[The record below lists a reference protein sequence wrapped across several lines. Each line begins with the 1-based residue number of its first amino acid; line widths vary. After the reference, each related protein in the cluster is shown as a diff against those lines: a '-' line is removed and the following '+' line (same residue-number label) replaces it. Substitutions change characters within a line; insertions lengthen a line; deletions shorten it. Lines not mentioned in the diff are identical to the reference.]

1 MEQHSFL
8 EALNKQQKAACIEGK
23 NLLIKA
29 CPGSGKTRTLT
40 YKLAYLV
47 TKYECSNKLNIAITY
62 TNRAAEE
69 ISERLEKMGIA
80 DNKIWVGTIHQ
91 FCLEFI
97 IRPYTTYHKRLN
109 KGYHIIDEYVAGK
122 YISAIAKEL
131 NISIKYGQN
140 PLDNTDIA
148 KRYCDKLLLER
159 ELDFDSILSVAN
171 ELLHQNEFIAENIA
185 GIVRAILVDEYQDT
199 NELQYVILSKIVK
212 ANKSIQL
219 MFVGDTD
226 QAIYGGL
233 GGVAKSADELGKLFE
248 VEFCE
253 MNLDGCYRS
262 TQRIVDYYTN
272 FQINHTPIYAVSD
285 IKDQKGYLLYDSSID
300 SKILYANIAQ
310 IVKNEIA
317 NGISEKEICIIAPQW
332 WLLFPLAKKMK
343 ELLPQVKFDAPSITP
358 IKYNPL
364 NPFYLLSRLIFS
376 EPGKR
381 TSLRKRI
388 ASELASMLRD
398 EYKIY
403 LSAKIDNYS
412 ILKMINSSK
421 GTETNGVVY
430 LKNTIEKFFEK
441 IGVEISKELR
451 LQKMFAEFLSSICDR
466 IDKYSLSTDVEVFK
480 QCFKEKEG
488 VVINTFHGVKG
499 EEYTTVIAFG
509 ILNGYIPHW
518 DTIINKTLQYR
529 EAETKKLL
537 YVVCSRAKKNL
548 YLFSEQG
555 RTTQN
560 GNLLS
565 ATDEIVEI
573 SYNYDRES

>member
-1 MEQHSFL
+1 MENISFL
-8 EALNKQQKAACIEGK
+8 EELNIQQKTACIEEK

-69 ISERLEKMGIA
+69 ISERLEKMGIT

-97 IRPYTTYHKRLN
+97 IRPYTIYHKRLN
-109 KGYHIIDEYVAGK
+109 KGYHIIDEYVAKK
-122 YISAIAKEL
+122 YISAIAQEL
-131 NISIKYGQN
+131 NINIKYVQN
-140 PLDNTDIA
+140 PLDNPDIA
-148 KRYCDKLLLER
+148 KRYYDKLLLER

-185 GIVRAILVDEYQDT
+185 GIVRSIFVDEYQDT
-199 NELQYVILSKIVK
+199 NEMQYVILSKIVK
-212 ANKSIQL
+212 VNKSIQL

-233 GGVAKSADELGKLFE
+233 GGVAKSGDELQKLFE

-253 MNLDGCYRS
+253 KNLDGCYRS

-272 FQINHTPIYAVSD
+272 FQIQHTPIYAVSD

-300 SKILYANIAQ
+300 SKVLYANIAQ
-310 IVKNEIA
+310 IVKNELA
-317 NGISEKEICIIAPQW
+317 NGILEKEICIIAPQW

-358 IKYNPL
+358 IKYNPM

-381 TSLRKRI
+381 TYLRKRI
-388 ASELASMLRD
+388 ASELISMLRD

-403 LSAKIDNYS
+403 LSENIDSYS
-412 ILKMINSSK
+412 ILKIINSSN
-421 GTETNGVVY
+421 GTETNGVLY
-430 LKNTIEKFFEK
+430 LKNAIDDFFERLG
-441 IGVEISKELR
+441 IDISKESC
-451 LQKMFAEFLSSICDR
+451 LQKMYEEFISAICDR
-466 IDKYSLSTDVEVFK
+466 IVKYSLSTDVEVFK

-518 DTIINKTLQYR
+518 DIIINKTPQYR
-529 EAETKKLL
+529 EVETKKLL

-555 RTTQN
+555 RTTQK
-560 GNLLS
+560 GNLLT
-565 ATDEIVEI
+565 ATDEIVEV
-573 SYNYDRES
+573 SYNYDEEY